1 MFLKLDFNYI
11 VIFNTLIIIL
21 CALISIAYLTI
32 AERKVMAAIQRR
44 KGPNKVGFFGI
55 LQPIADGF
63 KLLVKERIIPLKS
76 N

>member
-1 MFLKLDFNYI
+1 MFFTLNLNFFIILNI
-11 VIFNTLIIIL
+11 LIIIL
-21 CALISIAYLTI
+21 CALITIAYLTI

-44 KGPNKVGFFGI
+44 KGPNKVGFFGV

-63 KLLVKERIIPLKS
+63 KLLVKERIVPLKS